1 MPKVANKPA
10 ICPFTVIVDTRE
22 QQPYTFLGLK
32 ADHKRQWSTLFVPT
46 IRKCLPVGDY
56 SVVDYESRVVVE
68 RKSKSDLWGSVGRR
82 SNFERRLERMS
93 EQFDYAAVVIE
104 AELSEI
110 LNDPPNFSTITPK
123 NLNRTILAWRQRYAV
138 DWWFVPGRAFGE
150 AYTFRILE
158 RFFRDATR

>member
-1 MPKVANKPA
+1 MPNAPA
-10 ICPFTVIVDTRE
+10 KAVVCPFSVVVDTRE
-22 QQPYTFLGLK
+22 QQPYGFAGLK
-32 ADHKRQWSTLFVPT
+32 ADRKHKSATLFVPVV
-46 IRKCLPVGDY
+46 RKCLPVGDY

-93 EQFDYAAVVIE
+93 EQFDYAAVVVE

-150 AYTFRILE
+150 AYTLRILE